1 MVLGFCARYE
11 HKAIFWY
18 DCHAKVTLSLPK
30 QRFFI
35 FFTLWPF
42 KIAGVQWQPVWNIH
56 HPHCSCSSVPEYM
69 GAEMGK
75 KLTVPLW
82 KVCFL
87 PWVPDETSLSMCLL
101 QINQHSYFPAQ
112 NLHEIAKTCSKISG
126 NNEEKYRKFLSSWN
140 KGKMN
145 NQHYRNH
152 IHSSFNEDR
161 SIYNIYRIKFSYM

>member
-1 MVLGFCARYE
+1 MVLEFCARYE
-11 HKAIFWY
+11 HKAIFLF

-42 KIAGVQWQPVWNIH
+42 KIAGVQRQPVWNIH

-87 PWVPDETSLSMCLL
+87 PWVPDETSPSMCLL

-112 NLHEIAKTCSKISG
+112 NLHEIAKTCTKISG
-126 NNEEKYRKFLSSWN
+126 NNEEKYRKLFRVPETKQKWTIN
-140 KGKMN
+140 IIEIT
-145 NQHYRNH
+145 Y
-152 IHSSFNEDR
+152 IVHSMKTGQYITYTE
-161 SIYNIYRIKFSYM
+161 